1 MTEEQMELHE
11 GSPHGKAIHLG
22 HIFCRIRVLHC
33 VASSSATL
41 ALIFLILILFFNP
54 CVLADLIAS
63 NTVD

>member
-33 VASSSATL
+33 VAPSSATL
-41 ALIFLILILFFNP
+41 ALIFLNLVLVFSTFVFLLF
-54 CVLADLIAS
+54 
-63 NTVD
+63 

>member
-11 GSPHGKAIHLG
+11 GSPHGKAIRLG

-33 VASSSATL
+33 VAPSSVTL
-41 ALIFLILILFFNP
+41 ALFFLNLDLVFNP
-54 CVLADLIAS
+54 CVLAVLIAT